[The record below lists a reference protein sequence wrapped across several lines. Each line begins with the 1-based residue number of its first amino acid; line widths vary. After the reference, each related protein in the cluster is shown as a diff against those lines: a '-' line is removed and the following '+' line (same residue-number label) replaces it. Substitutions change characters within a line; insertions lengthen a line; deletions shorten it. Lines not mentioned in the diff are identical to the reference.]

1 MQGPLKASPLV
12 SPRQK
17 AANQRNARL
26 STGPKTP
33 DGRLR
38 ASINAFK
45 HGLTTP
51 INNSLWGNK
60 VPELAQLIAESG
72 FGQADATELAE
83 AIADYERNLVFQ
95 RARFLALQSGKTPEV
110 VLSAQAQQDL
120 DLANKLAHIQAQGQV
135 AQLGLGKSLTRHIE
149 KFFRQIGERQ
159 ARQDVKE
166 NKQNLDNAARYLRRA
181 ARKLVVTTQ
190 KVTQVVSQNEA
201 N

>member
-1 MQGPLKASPLV
+1 MQGPLKANPLV

-38 ASINAFK
+38 ASINAVK
-45 HGLTTP
+45 HGLATP
-51 INNSLWGNK
+51 INNSLWGGH
-60 VPELAQLIAESG
+60 VPQLAQLLAESG
-72 FGQADATELAE
+72 FNQAEAAELAQV
-83 AIADYERNLVFQ
+83 IADYERNLVFQ
-95 RARFLALQSGKTPEV
+95 RARFLDLQSGKSPEV

-120 DLANKLAHIQAQGQV
+120 DLANKLAHIQAQGQM
-135 AQLGLGKSLTRHIE
+135 AQLGLGKSLTREIE
-149 KFFRQIGERQ
+149 KFFRQTGARK

-166 NKQNLDNAARYLRRA
+166 NKQNFDNAERYLRRA

-190 KVTQVVSQNEA
+190 QVTQVDWQNEA